1 MKGSL
6 RWDVTRVDGVDR
18 TGQDR
23 GVEDRGALII
33 QLFGFKLSQNT
44 KV

>member
-1 MKGSL
+1 MQCAGDE
-6 RWDVTRVDGVDR
+6 RTEDR
-18 TGQDR
+18 TGD
-23 GVEDRGALII
+23 GEEGMGGGALII

>member
-1 MKGSL
+1 VGCYAGG
-6 RWDVTRVDGVDR
+6 WG
-18 TGQDR
+18 GQESR
-23 GVEDRGALII
+23 IGEGALII